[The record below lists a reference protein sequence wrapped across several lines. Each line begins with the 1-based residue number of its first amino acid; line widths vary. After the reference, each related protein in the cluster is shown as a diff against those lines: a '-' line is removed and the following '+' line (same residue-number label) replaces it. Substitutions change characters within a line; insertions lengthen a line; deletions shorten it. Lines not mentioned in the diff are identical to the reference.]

1 MKRLIV
7 AIVLLALLLLPVGA
21 MATSADGV
29 IKYGILR
36 VLNRSAQTNTTNAD
50 VTLIAPVTGQR
61 IYLYRLNMMEISNA
75 TGVFTARMAA
85 AGGTTVQA
93 TLGRVITPLG
103 GIMYPLMSAMPHVE
117 ISEPGALL
125 EVSIPSGAGTTAI
138 FNFTYKQY

>member
-7 AIVLLALLLLPVGA
+7 VIMLLALLLPAVA

-29 IKYGILR
+29 IKYGVLR
-36 VLNRSAQTNTTNAD
+36 VLNRSAQTTTTNGD
-50 VTLIAPVTGQR
+50 VTLITPVAGER
-61 IYLYRLNMMEISNA
+61 IYLYRLNIMEDGNA

-85 AGGTTVQA
+85 AGGTTVTA
-93 TLGRVITPLG
+93 TLGRVISPRL

-117 ISEPGALL
+117 ISGPGELL
-125 EVSIPSGAGTTAI
+125 EVNIPATASTTAI